1 MKYFGHLFYRMS
13 IKHAAND
20 RVFFFYRIKHRLMN
34 ACVFCNDRDGKIMV
48 LGKQFQFL
56 AWRTIAFG
64 RVKSQGQDVLH
75 VSGNNGLE

>member
-1 MKYFGHLFYRMS
+1 MH
-13 IKHAAND
+13 
-20 RVFFFYRIKHRLMN
+20 VF
-34 ACVFCNDRDGKIMV
+34 FCNDRDGKIMV

-75 VSGNNGLE
+75 VSGNNGSE